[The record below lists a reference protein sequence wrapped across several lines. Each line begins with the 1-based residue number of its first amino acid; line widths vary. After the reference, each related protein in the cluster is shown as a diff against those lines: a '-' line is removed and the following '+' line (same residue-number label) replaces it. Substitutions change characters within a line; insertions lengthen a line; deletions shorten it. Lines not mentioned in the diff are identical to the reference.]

1 MSGNERDT
9 DSDSE
14 YDLTK
19 DDDVASMDSEEQERI
34 WEKERAE
41 WEARQKLIEENRKI
55 GEWGRYLNS
64 VFQNATLRLPIS
76 VWKTPFPVP
85 IASGGTSSRIGEIE
99 GIFLMN
105 DLFQIDILDPY
116 MRRGEQIGYTIHVIP
131 REGVTPAMT
140 IRPFIG
146 PHNLTFHLEQDGDD
160 LIWETKSMIPLRW
173 LYVIKELYPPANIGV
188 IELKNFPDFTPVI
201 RSLPQFNR
209 DAILEKIG
217 IRDFEKLSRFRVRS
231 APRKG
236 LWQTMDT
243 GVFVKRKQGWSPEAE
258 AVIDASAEFECIG
271 KEPYFPLPASEGG
284 IYIVNP
290 YSQAWSRFIREVR
303 GLPGSQRLE
312 IKGDGSSAYHPRG
325 DITPEEA
332 RIMVMIFR
340 HLGCDICTE
349 YEDDK
354 EYAND

>member
-9 DSDSE
+9 DSSSE
-14 YDLTK
+14 YYLAK
-19 DDDVASMDSEEQERI
+19 DDDMSSVSSEEQERI
-34 WEKERAE
+34 WEKERIE
-41 WEARQKLIEENRKI
+41 WEARQKLIEESRKI
-55 GEWGRYLNS
+55 GEWGKYLNPL
-64 VFQNATLRLPIS
+64 FQNATLRLPIS

-85 IASGGTSSRIGEIE
+85 IASGGHIGDITW
-99 GIFLMN
+99 IFLKN
-105 DLFQIDILDPY
+105 DLFQVDIFAPY
-116 MRRGEQIGYTIHVIP
+116 TYREKHIGYSLRIIP

-146 PHNLTFHLEQDGDD
+146 PHNLTFYLEQDGDD
-160 LIWETKSMIPLRW
+160 LIWETKSMIPIRW

-188 IELKNFPDFTPVI
+188 IELKDFPDFTPVI

-209 DAILEKIG
+209 DAILERIQIG
-217 IRDFEKLSRFRVRS
+217 NFEKLSRFWVRN
-231 APRKG
+231 APGKG

-243 GVFVKRKQGWSPEAE
+243 GPFEKGEQGWSPEAR

-271 KEPYFPLPASEGG
+271 KEQYYPLPASEGG
-284 IYIVNP
+284 IYIINP

-312 IKGDGSSAYHPRG
+312 VKGDGSDAYHPRG

-332 RIMVMIFR
+332 RIMVMIFK
-340 HLGCDICTE
+340 HLGCDICTN